1 MRRNKK
7 LEFMLI
13 VEMLAI
19 KEIVNFV
26 ELTLMDHLKSG
37 DHTNIKE
44 EFTIQAIWGPGS
56 ME

>member
-1 MRRNKK
+1 
-7 LEFMLI
+7 MLI
-13 VEMLAI
+13 VELLAI
-19 KEIVNFV
+19 KEMVNFV